1 MDLVWCTNLYLVT
14 FFNIIFNIIFKII
27 ILKLSTM
34 RSIVDLCPGSVILVQ
49 LKVRFGVCLSTLN
62 VVTIIFI

>member
-34 RSIVDLCPGSVILVQ
+34 IFVDLCPGSVILVQ

>member
-14 FFNIIFNIIFKII
+14 FFNIIFKNI

-34 RSIVDLCPGSVILVQ
+34 IFVDLCPGSVILVQ